1 MHKKNFCN
9 YFVVLVI
16 FLCLCSIAGAQELP
30 VPRKYVEDRASIVSD
45 VAEKG
50 LNGYLQ
56 ELEQK
61 TGAQVIVLTI
71 DTTGEIPIETY
82 AIELDTKWKLGQK
95 GKDNGALIVVAK
107 NDRAYRVEVG
117 YGLEGALPDGFC
129 GTFGRAY
136 FAPYFKKGQ
145 YSEGILLGVVV
156 LFHKVAEPSNVA
168 ITGMPSMLD
177 VRKRSGT
184 RQNPYLSLLLLFVVV
199 PFFLRFLMGGRGS
212 SSRWWG
218 VPPMIYGGSRGF
230 GSGGF
235 GGFGGFG
242 GGGGGSFGGGGAS
255 GRGWR
260 KNGEKRRETLGG

>member
-1 MHKKNFCN
+1 MQLKQNFFKKPALWYFATFLVFC
-9 YFVVLVI
+9 FFCTI
-16 FLCLCSIAGAQELP
+16 TEAQNLP
-30 VPRKYVEDRASIVSD
+30 RPQRYVDDRASIISD
-45 VAEKG
+45 NYEKS

-61 TGAQVIVLTI
+61 TGAQMIVLTV
-71 DTTGEIPIETY
+71 DTTDGVPIESY
-82 AIELDTKWKLGQK
+82 AINLATQWKLGQK

-129 GTFGRAY
+129 GTVGRAY

-145 YSEGILLGVVV
+145 YSEGIHLGVVV
-156 LFHKVAEPSNVA
+156 LIHKVAEQSNVA
-168 ITGMPSMLD
+168 ITGMPNMLD

-199 PFFLRFLMGGRGS
+199 PFIIRLFMGGRGS
-212 SSRWWG
+212 SSHWWG
-218 VPPMIYGGSRGF
+218 GPPIIYGGSRGF

-255 GRGWR
+255 GRW
-260 KNGEKRRETLGG
+260 

>member
-1 MHKKNFCN
+1 MNLKQNSLKKPALCYLATFLVFWCFC
-9 YFVVLVI
+9 VI
-16 FLCLCSIAGAQELP
+16 TEAQELP
-30 VPRKYVEDRASIVSD
+30 RPQRYVDDRANIISD
-45 VAEKG
+45 NYEKN

-61 TGAQVIVLTI
+61 TGAQMIVLTV
-71 DTTGEIPIETY
+71 DTTDGVPIETY
-82 AIELDTKWKLGQK
+82 SINLASRWKLGQK

-129 GTFGRAY
+129 GTVGRAY

-156 LFHKVAEPSNVA
+156 LVHKVAEQSNVA

-199 PFFLRFLMGGRGS
+199 PFFIRFLMGGRGS

-218 VPPMIYGGSRGF
+218 GPPMIYGGSRGF

-255 GRGWR
+255 GRW
-260 KNGEKRRETLGG
+260 

>member
-1 MHKKNFCN
+1 MHLKQNFFKKPALWYFATFLVFC
-9 YFVVLVI
+9 FFCAI
-16 FLCLCSIAGAQELP
+16 TEAQNLP
-30 VPRKYVEDRASIVSD
+30 RPQRYVDDRASIISD
-45 VAEKG
+45 NYEKS

-61 TGAQVIVLTI
+61 TGAQMIVLTV
-71 DTTGEIPIETY
+71 DTTDGVPIESY
-82 AIELDTKWKLGQK
+82 AINLATQWKLGQK

-129 GTFGRAY
+129 GTVGRAY

-145 YSEGILLGVVV
+145 YSEGIHLGVVV
-156 LFHKVAEPSNVA
+156 LIHKVAEQSNVV
-168 ITGMPSMLD
+168 ITGMPNMLD

-199 PFFLRFLMGGRGS
+199 PFIIRLFMGGRGS
-212 SSRWWG
+212 SSHWWG
-218 VPPMIYGGSRGF
+218 GPPIIYGGSRGF

-255 GRGWR
+255 GRW
-260 KNGEKRRETLGG
+260 